1 MKKIKLILD
10 KTIEWLCITIM
21 GAMTILVTWQV
32 FTRKVLNN
40 PSTITEQLAKYLFVW
55 LVLYG
60 ATYVFGKRD
69 HMAIVFMVEKRSLR
83 VQCILKIIQEILI
96 GVFALGVMVY
106 GGYFGAV
113 RQMGQLDAALQLPIG
128 IIYSAIP
135 ISGIIIILYAIY
147 NIISFIQEISAKEVV

>member
-1 MKKIKLILD
+1 MKKIKLIVD
-10 KTIEWLCITIM
+10 KIIEWFCIAIM
-21 GAMTILVTWQV
+21 GSMTILVTWQV

-60 ATYVFGKRD
+60 AAYVFGKRD